1 MSEAIFYKA
10 RKSLLILP
18 EFRAERKGSRAGG
31 YRSGPSGEM
40 NTEKLAPKH
49 RIIGRFP
56 SSQGSNHFLLCLF
69 PVLIGQS
76 LTTLFGPCIGLW
88 YRP

>member
-1 MSEAIFYKA
+1 
-10 RKSLLILP
+10 
-18 EFRAERKGSRAGG
+18 
-31 YRSGPSGEM
+31 M
-40 NTEKLAPKH
+40 NAEKLAPKH

-69 PVLIGQS
+69 PALIGQS